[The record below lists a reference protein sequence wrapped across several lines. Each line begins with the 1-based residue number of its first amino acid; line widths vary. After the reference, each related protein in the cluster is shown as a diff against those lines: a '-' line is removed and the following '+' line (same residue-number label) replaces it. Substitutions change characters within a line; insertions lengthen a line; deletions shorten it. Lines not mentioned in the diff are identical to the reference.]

1 MIQTPTISAEQLK
14 EMLNNVI
21 FSDGCTPNN
30 RKIAE
35 YMLVHYKSVVFM
47 TASEIAEH
55 AGVSQPAVTRFV
67 TNSLGFQGF
76 SHFLKAVQ
84 DIIRNEVTGVERYHI
99 SGRTKSN
106 LEILIGQEIDNL
118 NKLMEYTSEE
128 KLMRTAR
135 QIAGNKTVFIIG
147 FRTGAPLANYFAF
160 FLRKIHPDVRVCT
173 SGGSEA
179 YDMLHHLDRET
190 TLILPFI
197 FPRYPREIIEVI
209 QYLKQEKFQYLTITD
224 GYTLQAEGICECE
237 IVTPIVITAFTT
249 LFDSY
254 TSSFCILNILL
265 DMIGRVELGRTE
277 EMLGSIEEMYQK
289 NRVFF
294 RK

>member
-224 GYTLQAEGICECE
+224 SYTLQAEGICECE

>member
-1 MIQTPTISAEQLK
+1 MIQTPTLSAEQLK

-21 FSDGCTPNN
+21 LSDACTPNN

-35 YMLVHYKSVVFM
+35 YILVHYKSIAFM
-47 TASEIAEH
+47 TASEIAEQV
-55 AGVSQPAVTRFV
+55 GVSQPAVTRFV

-76 SHFLKAVQ
+76 SHFLKVVQ

-99 SGRTKSN
+99 SGKTKSN
-106 LEILIGQEIDNL
+106 IELLIGQEIDNL

-128 KLMRTAR
+128 KLIRAAER
-135 QIAGNKTVFIIG
+135 IASHKTIFIIG
-147 FRTGAPLANYFAF
+147 FRTGAPLASYFSF
-160 FLRKIHPDVRVCT
+160 FLRKIHPDIRVCT

-190 TLILPFI
+190 TLVLPFI
-197 FPRYPREIIEVI
+197 FPRYPREMIEVI
-209 QYLKQEKFQYLTITD
+209 QYMKQEKFQYLSVTD
-224 GYTLQAEGICECE
+224 SYTLQVEGICDCE

-265 DMIGRVELGRTE
+265 DMIGRVQLDQTRD
-277 EMLGSIEEMYQK
+277 MLGSIEEMYQK
-289 NRVFF
+289 NRVFY

>member
-224 GYTLQAEGICECE
+224 SYTLQAEGICECE

-265 DMIGRVELGRTE
+265 DMIGRVELDRTE